1 MDADRPQIARLGSR
15 QGSILRSMGGAVFG
29 AVPVLFLLL
38 FLAYPLARILGV
50 GLDPLAVEGPGA
62 LRRIAEETGLGGLLA
77 SSALQA
83 LLSTVLTLALGLPAA
98 WVFSR
103 FDFPGKSALRTLLM
117 IPFVLPTVVVA
128 SAFVVLL
135 GPGGFLEKGIML
147 LTANPNAKSALGR
160 GLAAVLAAHVF
171 YNIAIVAR
179 IVGGSWSSL
188 DTRMQEAARVLG
200 AGRLACF
207 LRVTL
212 RLLLPSIA
220 ASGVLVFA
228 FCFSSFGVILL
239 LGGPRMGTLETEI
252 YRQAVYLF
260 HLPSAALLAAVQ
272 LAATALVMFGYARLQ
287 ARMSVIQNVRPE
299 VRQRKP
305 KSAAQVAL
313 VLLFGIGP
321 AVALA
326 LPMAALLLGSFL
338 ARGGPS
344 LGYWWALFRSTGHSL
359 FWASPLRAIGNSLMF
374 SVEAMLVSLLLGI
387 PAAYLIS
394 HGQAARGRATH
405 IGASTLDILFL
416 LPLGTS
422 AVTLGFGF
430 IVALSSPPLNMRSS
444 VFLIPIAHALVAL
457 PLVVRSLLAPLRSIN
472 PRMREAASVLG
483 APPLRVRIEIDLAL
497 LRRAFIAAAA
507 FAFTVSLGEFGAT
520 ALLTRPELMTLP
532 VLVYSSLS
540 RPGEVSRGQA
550 LALSTLLMAACAG
563 GLAVIERLRT
573 RGTEVF

>member
-1 MDADRPQIARLGSR
+1 MDADRSQVARLASR
-15 QGSILRSMGGAVFG
+15 QGAILRGGAAAVFG
-29 AVPVLFLLL
+29 ALPVVFLLV
-38 FLAYPLARILGV
+38 FLAYPLARILGM
-50 GLDPLAVEGPGA
+50 GLGPLAAEGPNA
-62 LRRIAEETGLGGLLA
+62 LRRIAAETGLGGLLA
-77 SSALQA
+77 GSAFQA
-83 LLSTVLTLALGLPAA
+83 LVSTVLTLVVGLPAA
-98 WVFSR
+98 WVFSKY
-103 FDFPGKSALRTLLM
+103 DFPGKSALRTLLT

-128 SAFVVLL
+128 SAFFVLL
-135 GPGGFLEKGIML
+135 GPGGFLEKGIAF
-147 LTANPNAKSALGR
+147 LTANPNAESGFSR

-171 YNIAIVAR
+171 YNIAIVVR

-200 AGRLACF
+200 VGRLACF
-207 LRVTL
+207 FRVTL

-252 YRQAVYLF
+252 YRQAVYMF

-287 ARMSVIQNVRPE
+287 ARMSVVQNVRPE
-299 VRQRKP
+299 TRQRKP
-305 KSAAQVAL
+305 STAAQAVL

-321 AVALA
+321 ALALA
-326 LPMAALLLGSFL
+326 LPMTALLLGAFV

-344 LGYWWALFRSTGHSL
+344 LAYWSALFRSSGHSL
-359 FWASPLRAIGNSLMF
+359 FWASPLLAIGNSLMF
-374 SVEAMLVSLLLGI
+374 SLQAMLLSLVLGI
-387 PAAYLIS
+387 PAAYLIAR
-394 HGQAARGRATH
+394 GQSVRGRATRL
-405 IGASTLDILFL
+405 GASALDILFL

-483 APPLRVRIEIDLAL
+483 APPMRVRVEIDLAL

-520 ALLTRPELMTLP
+520 ALLTRPELVTLP
-532 VLVYSSLS
+532 VLIYSSLS
-540 RPGEVSRGQA
+540 RPGEVSQGQA
-550 LALSTLLMAACAG
+550 LALSTMLMAACAA

-573 RGTEVF
+573 RGTEMF